1 MVEAA
6 RKVGM
11 KVVHV
16 TDHDA
21 AIAEAR
27 ELLGL

>member
-1 MVEAA
+1 MAEAA

-11 KVVHV
+11 RVIHV
-16 TDHDA
+16 TDHAA